1 MEKITELEAYV
12 RPTDAEAL
20 EASVDYKIELVSQ
33 GLEVEF
39 DPEEAELAGCF
50 VEDALT
56 DEEAQ
61 EARFDVEA

>member
-1 MEKITELEAYV
+1 MEKVMEQETYV
-12 RPTDAEAL
+12 RPTDAESL
-20 EASVDYKIELVSQ
+20 EASVDYKIDLVSQ

-56 DEEAQ
+56 EEEAQ
-61 EARFDVEA
+61 DARYDVEA